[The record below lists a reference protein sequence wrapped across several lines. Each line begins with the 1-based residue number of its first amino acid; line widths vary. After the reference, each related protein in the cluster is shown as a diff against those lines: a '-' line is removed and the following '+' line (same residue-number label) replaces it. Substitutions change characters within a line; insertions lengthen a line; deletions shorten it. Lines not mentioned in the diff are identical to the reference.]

1 MWNAI
6 DLLSGF
12 PQLRPNSI
20 VEPNFYA
27 VERKP
32 KQEQNLLRLL
42 VNNLVGV
49 FSSLRLLP
57 LTEFSREILTSPSP
71 QHAPPTFSFKS
82 GKRTRL

>member
-42 VNNLVGV
+42 VNKLVGV
-49 FSSLRLLP
+49 FSSLHFLP
-57 LTEFSREILTSPSP
+57 LTGFSREILTSPFP
-71 QHAPPTFSFKS
+71 HAPPTFSFES
-82 GKRTRL
+82 GERTRP